1 MARNA
6 DIAKE
11 MNAAAQQLDELGT
24 DADAASLFTNIVDVG
39 KVVKKAKDS
48 GVEDAEL
55 IRNMTKNPDKAKKV
69 QEVFDTVGTGI
80 DSDAAKN
87 ILGNVENV
95 DEIKTA
101 LDNVDGKV
109 ADLGAFIKKDI
120 TELEA
125 VNEVVE
131 SLGGNADAFLNQGID
146 DVLQVKELLD
156 NNLIAA
162 SDFDSEAGADPIDFT
177 QVVKNK
183 SLTKLQDTYSS
194 NADYL
199 DIITVNDNR
208 AEDILFVTNLIK
220 PDQESAFFGNID
232 KLDAIMHLSH
242 KFRPI
247 QAKKF
252 SLTEAEIQSN
262 ITREGRLNI
271 VFQNLDVVDSLDEL
285 VTEFGV
291 YSPVWISFSKMRISP
306 LRFLEPL
313 ENMKELAINQ
323 TQMQVD

>member
-120 TELEA
+120 TELRRLMKLWK
-125 VNEVVE
+125 VLVVMLMH
-131 SLGGNADAFLNQGID
+131 S
-146 DVLQVKELLD
+146 
-156 NNLIAA
+156 
-162 SDFDSEAGADPIDFT
+162 
-177 QVVKNK
+177 
-183 SLTKLQDTYSS
+183 
-194 NADYL
+194 
-199 DIITVNDNR
+199 
-208 AEDILFVTNLIK
+208 LIK
-220 PDQESAFFGNID
+220 VLTVFFRTKSCSTI
-232 KLDAIMHLSH
+232 I
-242 KFRPI
+242 
-247 QAKKF
+247 
-252 SLTEAEIQSN
+252 
-262 ITREGRLNI
+262 
-271 VFQNLDVVDSLDEL
+271 
-285 VTEFGV
+285 
-291 YSPVWISFSKMRISP
+291 
-306 LRFLEPL
+306 
-313 ENMKELAINQ
+313 
-323 TQMQVD
+323 